1 MRKRVE
7 YYAWLPF
14 RVVLA
19 QPPGVPGESFQI
31 YVGDWYFGDMVKK
44 DGEWIA
50 HLSPN
55 AWKSV
60 SIEDVRAM
68 GDVID
73 EQYQEDSE
81 TA

>member
-1 MRKRVE
+1 MGNRVE

-14 RVVLA
+14 KVVLV
-19 QPPGVPGESFQI
+19 QPSGVPGGSYQI
-31 YVGDWYFGDMVKK
+31 YVGNWYFGDMVKK

-50 HLSPN
+50 HLSAN

-73 EQYQEDSE
+73 ELSPDSQF
-81 TA
+81 